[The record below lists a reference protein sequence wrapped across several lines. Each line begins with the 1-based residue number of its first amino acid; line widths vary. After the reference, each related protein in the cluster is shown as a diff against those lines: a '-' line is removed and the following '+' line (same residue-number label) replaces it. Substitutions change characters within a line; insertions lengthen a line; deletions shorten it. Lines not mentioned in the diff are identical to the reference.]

1 MVLEQN
7 VLKTEKDFASNSMRS
22 LFGVV
27 YLDEEPGQYTVVLP
41 SRIAQVYRSSP
52 LKDTPSTFTLTSTT
66 RNPVMVSTASLT
78 FCWSMRETS

>member
-1 MVLEQN
+1 MVLKQN
-7 VLKTEKDFASNSMRS
+7 ELETKKDLASNSMPS
-22 LFGVV
+22 LFAVV
-27 YLDEEPGQYTVVLP
+27 YLDEEPGQHTAVLA